1 MFMKRWLFF
10 ILMIAL
16 MIPAFA
22 QDARVERV
30 SGKVEYL
37 AVGGAWRTAAV
48 GDIIPIG
55 ATISTGF
62 RSSAV
67 LSVGGSEISVSAL
80 TRMSIEDLA
89 ETNDSITTSLN
100 LRTGKVRASV
110 RTTSGKSTN
119 FTLRS
124 PVSTAAVRG
133 TDFIFDGYRLEVIEG
148 VVAFLN
154 FVNETRSV
162 GAGNS
167 SDVTEDG
174 TVSYSEDNQQDNS
187 SVQTDTSGGAPS
199 GTGYSGSGTKGDLI
213 IVIGS

>member
-1 MFMKRWLFF
+1 MFMKRWFFF

-16 MIPAFA
+16 VIPVFA
-22 QDARVERV
+22 QNARVERV

-37 AVGGAWRTAAV
+37 TVGGSWMTAAV

-67 LSVGGSEISVSAL
+67 LTIGGSEISVSAL

-133 TDFIFDGYRLEVIEG
+133 TDFVFDGYRLQVIEG

-154 FVNETRSV
+154 YVNETRSV

-167 SDVTEDG
+167 SDITEDG
-174 TVSYSEDNQQDNS
+174 TVSYPEDNQQNNS
-187 SVQTDTSGGAPS
+187 NVQTDTSGGAPT
-199 GTGYSGSGTKGDLI
+199 GTGYTGSGTTGDLI

>member
-1 MFMKRWLFF
+1 MKKLAFF

-16 MIPAFA
+16 VLPVFA
-22 QDARVERV
+22 QNATVERV
-30 SGKVEYL
+30 TGKVEYMTDR
-37 AVGGAWRTAAV
+37 GRWAAAEV
-48 GDIIPIG
+48 GDVIPIG

-67 LSVGGSEISVSAL
+67 LLVSGSEITVMAL

-89 ETNDSITTSLN
+89 ETNDSITTNLN

-133 TDFIFDGYRLEVIEG
+133 TEFVFDGYRLQVIEG
-148 VVAFLN
+148 IVAFFN
-154 FVNETRSV
+154 RVNEVMSV
-162 GAGNS
+162 QAGNS
-167 SDVTEDG
+167 SETTGDDSP
-174 TVSYSEDNQQDNS
+174 SYPEDNQQADS
-187 SVQTDTSGGAPS
+187 TITTDPSGAPA
-199 GTGYSGSGTKGDLI
+199 GGGYQGSGTRGDLV